1 MVHVL
6 CNCTINRETC
16 SKRAIKF
23 TFIKNSCQE
32 VSSSERHL
40 FLNFMSYVCSCIQ
53 NDFSTFFYSFD
64 KIMDFLPLWLILG
77 DFYHVLKLL
86 FCSTVKMEWNLLE
99 LSWIL
104 NQKLTFYCEV
114 SILTAVFTFLTS
126 IALTNIC
133 EITDWKIW
141 ISVNWIPETYKRS
154 SFYLFLWMKQNKI
167 ICLNV
172 KQNFLQ
178 RRIVTD
184 SSSSQMSF

>member
-1 MVHVL
+1 MSALAFRMVSL
-6 CNCTINRETC
+6 
-16 SKRAIKF
+16 
-23 TFIKNSCQE
+23 
-32 VSSSERHL
+32 L
-40 FLNFMSYVCSCIQ
+40 
-53 NDFSTFFYSFD
+53 FFYSFN

-126 IALTNIC
+126 FALTNIC

-141 ISVNWIPETYKRS
+141 ISVNWIPVTYKKPIILS
-154 SFYLFLWMKQNKI
+154 LFMNETKQNHMFKRQT
-167 ICLNV
+167 
-172 KQNFLQ
+172 KFF
-178 RRIVTD
+178 TTSD
-184 SSSSQMSF
+184 SYRFVF